1 MFKGKLLH
9 VMLAIVLFVGSVFFS
24 VHPNSSY
31 AGEGKKVIVYV
42 ERAVA
47 EDFKRGGFDVLEM
60 YESFSLFNVTPTEE
74 EILKVRNIQ
83 YTETPDIDK
92 IFYGGFVFTSDGAK
106 NMIYPSEV
114 KKHLS
119 TMSNEGLFLLQFT
132 GPVKPEWT
140 LAVRSQGIEI
150 ISPLHYSSY
159 LVRTTREKIP
169 SIKSLP
175 FVRTMGQVPGF
186 LKVSQDLQN
195 HALEAASIV
204 ATTTE
209 TFNINRFLDMSNVKE
224 GEYHYYVSFGRG
236 HLHVFH
242 FPLSKLNLLYTDSS
256 VFYIEEMV
264 ENTVNNQYAAQVIK
278 VRDSA
283 NNINLPEGNIG
294 DHQVVA
300 VADTGLSTGEIDS
313 SMHPNFGADGDK
325 VVGHYSYNVGG
336 DPATADWSCFISP
349 LGANTHGTH
358 VAGSVLGDGDS
369 SPGGNH
375 KGMAPG
381 AEIVVQNIA
390 TTGSLRAVAPPP
402 FENLFGDAYSSG
414 ARIHTNSWGSGGNV
428 YGTSASE
435 IDSFMW
441 ENKDFSVLF
450 AMGNSGPNIGTMS
463 IQPNSKNCISV
474 GASQNNSGGFNPDWI
489 ASFSSRGYAEDG
501 RIKPDVVTPGQT
513 IYSSVTT
520 GSKTSPNHTWGS
532 SQGTSMA
539 TPVAAG
545 ALACI
550 REFFTHGSVVTN
562 YRNPSSA
569 LLKAAMIN
577 GTQFNG
583 LLDHTGMHS
592 YTSVPNEST
601 GWGRVDVKNSID
613 PENGLRAKFYDH
625 PMSEGLT
632 SGQRLVIPFRV
643 PEGPSLPLNVTLV
656 WTDAPAFP
664 ESRPAL
670 VNNLD
675 LKLITPSGDYY
686 RGNGFGSHSRYSQP
700 NYLSPDAV
708 NNVEVIRI
716 PEALPGEY
724 YIEVIGAN
732 ITEGEQP
739 FAVAYSG
746 NVFSGSEPEPP
757 PIDEKLTL
765 KVTPDYR
772 DVLRGSD
779 GEYNASVT
787 SVGVSGDVVLSIE
800 FRQSGIF
807 KQPAEL
813 GITYTITPLTFSISS
828 GLTLSSQISIS
839 TTTNTPLGYIDVI
852 VHASTQGYA
861 ADPVTVVMNVIDEPY
876 FLMKFEPASVYVRQQ
891 ETGETTISITPMFG
905 FSEQVVFDDI
915 YGLPSNCEMT
925 FKPMP
930 TGPNT
935 QYRSKVTITTNLDT
949 PIGTYMIS
957 IRGRNITSSRD
968 VSVYETFKLVVSR
981 RVNVYK
987 AEVYCKSVPETVDVG
1002 DEVRFRFQMKNTGN
1016 EPLLNNMLVFHL
1028 DPSLEFLYSEPAA
1041 NYSDGKIYMGIRD
1054 LNAGECYPY
1063 ACASIGYPGV
1073 SDKDGDYIVIK
1084 CRVKDSKMNSDA
1096 ASYQLQNTV
1105 EVISD
1110 PAYKHTF
1117 SICPVTVRPKQA
1129 GEYPLYFKVYFENL
1143 DSDGAIQ
1150 AGQEVKVKFQLQGG
1164 SGDYLY
1170 SWDWADGNM
1179 IQDQKAG
1186 IEEIQLQHTYTQK
1199 GLYRIVIT
1207 ARDSKGR
1214 YKKGEVLLRVK

>member
-9 VMLAIVLFVGSVFFS
+9 VMLAIVLFAGSIFFS

-60 YESFSLFNVTPTEE
+60 YETFSLFNVTPTEE
-74 EILKVRNIQ
+74 EILKVRNIL
-83 YTETPDIDK
+83 YTEAPDIDK

-106 NMIYPSEV
+106 NMVYPPEV
-114 KKHLS
+114 SKHLS
-119 TMSNEGLFLLQFT
+119 TMSHEGLFLLQFT
-132 GPVKPEWT
+132 GPVKPEW
-140 LAVRSQGIEI
+140 VDVVEKQGIKI
-150 ISPLHYSSY
+150 YSSLQYSAY
-159 LVRTTREKIP
+159 LVKSNREKMS

-195 HALEAASIV
+195 HASEATNIV

-209 TFNINRFLDMSNVKE
+209 TFNVLRFLEIADVKE
-224 GEYHYYVSFGRG
+224 GEYLFHVSFGNG
-236 HLHVFH
+236 HLELFQ
-242 FPLSKLNLLYTDSS
+242 FPLSKLNLLYTDTN
-256 VFYIEEMV
+256 VIYIEEMV
-264 ENTVNNQYAAQVIK
+264 ENMISNQYAAQVIK

-283 NNINLPEGNIG
+283 NNIDLPDNNVG
-294 DHQVVA
+294 DHQIVA
-300 VADTGLSTGEIDS
+300 VADTGLSTGETDS
-313 SMHPNFGADGDK
+313 SMHPNFGTNGDK

-358 VAGSVLGDGDS
+358 VAGTVLGDGDS

-375 KGMAPG
+375 KGMSSG

-390 TTGSLRAVAPPP
+390 TTGNLRTVAPPS
-402 FENLFGDAYSSG
+402 FDTLFSDAYSAD
-414 ARIHTNSWGSGGNV
+414 ARIHTNSWGGGSNN
-428 YGTSASE
+428 YSISASD
-435 IDSFMW
+435 IDAFMW
-441 ENKDFSVLF
+441 NNKDFSILF
-450 AMGNSGPNIGTMS
+450 AMGNDGPNAGTMTT
-463 IQPNSKNCISV
+463 QANSKNCISV
-474 GASQNNSGGFNPDWI
+474 GASQNNSGGFNPDWM
-489 ASFSSRGYAEDG
+489 ASFSSRGYAGDG

-513 IYSSVTT
+513 VFSSVTT
-520 GSKTSPNHTWGS
+520 GSKTSPNHTWAS
-532 SQGTSMA
+532 FQGTSMA

-550 REFFTHGSVVTN
+550 REFFTHGTIVTD

-577 GTQFNG
+577 GCY
-583 LLDHTGMHS
+583 HTGMK
-592 YTSVPNEST
+592 NETGTGLVSPDGNI
-601 GWGRVDVKNSID
+601 GWGRVNVKNSID

-625 PMSEGLT
+625 PMSLGLM
-632 SGQRLVIPFRV
+632 SGQTHFIPFRV
-643 PEGPSLPLNVTLV
+643 ADGVSLPLSVTLV
-656 WTDAPAFP
+656 WTDAPATP
-664 ESRPAL
+664 GANPAL

-675 LKLITPSGDYY
+675 LKLVTPSGDYY
-686 RGNGFGSHSRYSQP
+686 LGNRFNSQGASSLNP
-700 NYLSPDAV
+700 TSPDAI
-708 NNVEVIRI
+708 NNVEVIRLPV
-716 PEALPGEY
+716 PEPGQY
-724 YIEVIGAN
+724 RIEVIGAN
-732 ITEGEQP
+732 ISTGVQS

-757 PIDEKLTL
+757 SVEEKLNL
-765 KVTPDYR
+765 KVNPDYR
-772 DVLRGSD
+772 DVLRGSN
-779 GEYNASVT
+779 GEYIASVT
-787 SVGVSGDVVLSIE
+787 SIGVSGDVVLSLE

-813 GITYTITPLTFSISS
+813 GLTYTITPTTFPISS
-828 GLTLSSQISIS
+828 GITLSSQISIS

-852 VHASTQGYA
+852 VHASTQGHS

-876 FLMKFEPASVYVRQQ
+876 FLMEFQPATVYVRQQ
-891 ETGETTISITPMFG
+891 ETGETTINITPMFG

-925 FKPMP
+925 FKPVP

-935 QYRSKVTITTNLDT
+935 QYRSRVTITTNLDT

-957 IRGRNITSSRD
+957 IRGRNITTSRD
-968 VSVYETFKLVVSR
+968 VSVYKQFKLVVSR

-987 AEVYCKSVPETVDVG
+987 AEVYCKSVPETVDIG
-1002 DEVRFRFQMKNTGN
+1002 EEVRFRFQMKNTGN
-1016 EPLLNNMLVFHL
+1016 EPLINNMLVFHM

-1041 NYSDGKIYMGIRD
+1041 NYSDGNLYMGIRD
-1054 LNAGECYPY
+1054 LNPGECYPY
-1063 ACASIGYPGV
+1063 ACSSIGYPGI

-1084 CRVKDSKMNSDA
+1084 CRVKDSKMNSDS

-1105 EVISD
+1105 EIISD
-1110 PAYKHTF
+1110 PAYKRTF

-1186 IEEIQLQHTYTQK
+1186 TTEIQLQHTYTQK